1 MMMTNFFLTV
11 FETSLS
17 ISVLIAA
24 LLLLTPF
31 LNKRYA
37 AKWKYWIWIFLA
49 LRLLIPVNGE
59 DVRSM
64 ADSWQQAGTRVMLG
78 TVKSDGGSPLGQTV
92 PQAQVIVE
100 IPAQM
105 TAPIAA
111 SSEKGNI
118 TLLDITAFVWMMGG
132 MIFLA
137 VHMVSYA
144 CYRRRVLKR
153 GTDIRD
159 NEILC
164 QLFRLKHE
172 LRIRDTVRVMEYP
185 EAASPMVIGFLEP
198 VLILPEVRYSPEE
211 LYFILKHEL
220 VHLKRRDVYV
230 KLLLAAANAV
240 HWFNPLVWI
249 MQKEAA
255 VDMELS
261 CDERVTQGTDYEV
274 RKAYTETLLSTLHKR
289 QAGKMVLSTQFYGGK
304 QVMKKRFKNILL
316 RTGKKNGAVIFLCA
330 AVLTVSLG
338 TLAGCSIAKQ
348 DAGDTS
354 GQGESAGNAF
364 GQAGAGNAESAP
376 AQQGNENLTGQAD
389 NTEDGFGHEENGNA
403 AGQAGNTAGDSGQS
417 EGGSG
422 QFPQGVD
429 DQAGSTDASNA
440 ERLVYIESFD
450 GKTLVFDEVEWVE
463 VPGERAAELGLTE
476 DDAPSG
482 FSVYNEDAVTE
493 ELTLADNCACTLL
506 DWTGNYAEM
515 QITPEELAEILAQRD
530 APGIPYHL
538 TIEGNEIT
546 GISEQYVP

>member
-1 MMMTNFFLTV
+1 MMMTNFFLAV
-11 FETSLS
+11 FEISLS
-17 ISVLIAA
+17 ISALIAV

-31 LNKRYA
+31 FNKRYA
-37 AKWKYWIWIFLA
+37 AKWKYWIWIFFA
-49 LRLLIPVNGE
+49 LRLLIPLNGA
-59 DVRSM
+59 DVKNM
-64 ADSWQQAGTRVMLG
+64 MDPWQQAGNQVSMESEKNDAG
-78 TVKSDGGSPLGQTV
+78 NPWEQTV
-92 PQAQVIVE
+92 TQGRIIVE

-105 TAPIAA
+105 ATPVMA
-111 SSEKGNI
+111 SSEKDI
-118 TLLDITAFVWMMGG
+118 TLLDIAAFVWMMGG
-132 MIFLA
+132 MAFLA
-137 VHMVSYA
+137 VHLVSYA

-164 QLFRLKHE
+164 QLFQLKHE
-172 LRIRDTVRVMEYP
+172 LRIRDTVRVVEYP

-220 VHLKRRDVYV
+220 IHLKRRDVYV

-289 QAGKMVLSTQFYGGK
+289 HAGKMVLSTQFYGGK

-338 TLAGCSIAKQ
+338 TLVGCSVARDDVGSGNAE
-348 DAGDTS
+348 DASVQLENGNTV
-354 GQGESAGNAF
+354 GQAGNA
-364 GQAGAGNAESAP
+364 GGGSGNAESGHVA
-376 AQQGNENLTGQAD
+376 GQEE
-389 NTEDGFGHEENGNA
+389 NTEGDFG
-403 AGQAGNTAGDSGQS
+403 SGQS
-417 EGGSG
+417 
-422 QFPQGVD
+422 PQSADG
-429 DQAGSTDASNA
+429 QAGSTDAANA
-440 ERLVYIESFD
+440 ERLVYIENFD
-450 GKTLVFDEVEWVE
+450 GKTLAFDEVEWVE
-463 VPGERAAELGLTE
+463 VPGERAVELGLTE

-482 FSVYNEDAVTE
+482 FSVYNEDAETE
-493 ELTLADNCACTLL
+493 ELNLADNCVCTLL
-506 DWTGNYAEM
+506 DWIGNYAEM
-515 QITPEELAEILAQRD
+515 QVTPEELAEILTQRD

-538 TIEGNEIT
+538 TVEGNEIT